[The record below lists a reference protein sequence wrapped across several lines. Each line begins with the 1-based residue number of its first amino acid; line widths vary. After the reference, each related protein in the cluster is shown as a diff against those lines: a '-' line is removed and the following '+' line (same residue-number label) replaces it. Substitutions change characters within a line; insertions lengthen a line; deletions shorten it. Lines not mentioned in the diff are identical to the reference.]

1 MKYVL
6 STSLIASALMLAI
19 SAGGASA
26 KSSVPEQRI
35 SFAVE
40 GGNIE
45 ATGFI
50 QNGRAM
56 MPLRKLFSSIGLDAD
71 RVVWDGG
78 DRSIRVYADGTEV
91 VFRISSDVIT
101 MNGISNKMNEKAV
114 LHDGITYIPVTVL
127 SQLYSYNVEWKGETN
142 TVNVT
147 LNQASKAKAVLE
159 SLESGNPQAVLDYIS
174 SETYIQHNLNFSD
187 GRDGL
192 LDSLDTLK
200 AAGTRVDVKRVI
212 TDGEY
217 VALHTDY
224 NVFGEKAGFD
234 IFRFENGKI
243 VEHWD
248 NLQDKIAPNPSMHTL
263 LDGAVE
269 VTDLNKSDENKALVR
284 QFVEDVLMGNNPGAL
299 TSYFDGDQY
308 IQHNP
313 YIGDGLSGLGKALE
327 EWAKQGITMQYD
339 QIHMIVGQGNFV
351 LVVSE
356 GSLGGKHTS
365 FYDLFRVE
373 NGKIAEHWDTLET
386 IPDRT
391 EWKNPNGKF

>member
-1 MKYVL
+1 MKNVL
-6 STSLIASALMLAI
+6 STALIASALTFAL
-19 SAGGASA
+19 STGGAAA
-26 KSSVPEQRI
+26 KSSATDQRI
-35 SFAVE
+35 SFALE
-40 GGNIE
+40 GEIIE

-50 QNGRAM
+50 HNGRAM
-56 MPLRKLFSSIGLDAD
+56 IPLRKLFSNIGLDAD

-78 DRSIRVYADGTEV
+78 DRTIRVYADETEV
-91 VFRISSDVIT
+91 GFQISSDLVT
-101 MNGISNKMNEKAV
+101 MNGTSSKMKEKAV

-147 LNQASKAKAVLE
+147 LDQASKAKAVLE
-159 SLESGNPQAVLDYIS
+159 SLESGNPQAVLNYIS
-174 SETYIQHNLNFSD
+174 PETYIQHNLNFSD
-187 GRDGL
+187 GREGL
-192 LDSLDTLK
+192 LGSLDTLK

-234 IFRFENGKI
+234 IFRFEDGKI

-248 NLQDKIAPNPSMHTL
+248 NLQDKTAPNPSGHTL

-269 VTDLNKSDENKALVR
+269 VTDLNKTDENKALVR
-284 QFVEDVLMGNNPGAL
+284 QFVEDVLMGKNPGAL
-299 TSYFDGDQY
+299 TSYFDGDRY

-339 QIHMIVGQGNFV
+339 RIHMVIGQGNFV

-356 GSLGGKHTS
+356 GQLGGKHTS

-386 IPDRT
+386 IPEQT
-391 EWKNPNGKF
+391 EWKNTNGKF